1 MKVSKEHHKLGG
13 FSKYRTIII
22 SIALFIVFDLGVLV
36 MNFYISS
43 QISKDAVGVNLA
55 GRQRMLSQRTAK
67 TLLQLQNAVQSNADA
82 KKPLAELQ
90 TAFNLFDGTLRSFSE
105 GGEAVGGDGKPVI
118 LEGVEDPAGRE
129 SIGKA
134 YAIWNPYREKLQP
147 VLNGSPETRADAL
160 PGVVAYALANNLLLL
175 EQMNFLTTALEHV
188 ASDKANRLR
197 LIQMTGITLALVNF
211 LIILFH
217 FIRQLRESDT
227 MAEAAR
233 RETKDILESVS
244 EGLLLLDRNLNI
256 GTQHSKS
263 LETIFNRPDLG
274 GRPFL
279 DVLRE
284 LVPEKIYKEAS
295 DYIDVLFKKHVNVK
309 LVASLNPLD
318 KVHVFFEQSHESKYL
333 AFQFARVQN
342 KDREL
347 MHLLVTVKDITAQ
360 VLLEQELE
368 QSQKQAQEQM
378 NLMISILHVEP
389 AVLRE
394 FLDRAERSLRQVN
407 DTLKQYGNNR
417 YAHQD
422 RCKLVLQD
430 IFPIVHTLKGEA
442 GLLDLAIFEDK
453 AHAFEDLIG
462 ELRGRA
468 DVSGDDLLSLTVK
481 LDKLMNDVQS
491 VREMVERI
499 TSLKVTFSAT
509 PEANSSALIGTP
521 TAVPAPVAAPVAASV
536 AAAVPA
542 DLGAGPLVTL
552 DEFRRLAQKLA
563 TDQGKQVTLTAHGF
577 ENLAL
582 AGDSA
587 VALRDALVQ
596 LVRNAVVH
604 GIEVPQERARVGK
617 AAAGTVRLQAKAAA
631 GGYEIICHDDGRGL
645 DADRLRKAAQKTGR
659 WSAEELASWDENRL
673 RALVFESGLSTAEA
687 VSTAAGRGVGMDVV
701 KRKVEALGGRLS
713 FATKPGQYCAWRIT
727 LPDVLALDQLSFEAA

>member
-1 MKVSKEHHKLGG
+1 MKASKESHKKVGG

-43 QISKDAVGVNLA
+43 QIAKDAVGVNLA

-67 TLLQLQNAVQSNADA
+67 TLLQLQNAVKNNADV

-90 TAFNLFDGTLRSFSE
+90 TTFNVFDGTLRSFSE

-118 LEGVEDPAGRE
+118 LERVEDPAGRA
-129 SIGKA
+129 SIQKA
-134 YAIWNPYREKLQP
+134 YAIWTPYREKLQP
-147 VLNGSPETRADAL
+147 VLNGSNEARTDAL
-160 PGVVAYALANNLLLL
+160 PGVVDYALANNLSLL

-217 FIRQLRESDT
+217 FIRQLRESDS

-244 EGLLLLDRNLNI
+244 EGLLLLDRDLKI

-263 LETIFNRPDLG
+263 LETIFNRQDLG
-274 GRPFL
+274 GKSFL
-279 DVLRE
+279 EVLRE
-284 LVPEKIYKEAS
+284 LVPEKVYKEAS
-295 DYIDVLFKKHVNVK
+295 DYIEVLFKKHVNVK

-318 KVHVFFEQSHESKYL
+318 KVHVFFEQTHQNKYL

-342 KDREL
+342 KDRQL
-347 MHLLVTVKDITAQ
+347 LHLLVTVKDITAQ

-378 NLMISILHVEP
+378 NLMVSILHVEP

-407 DTLKQYGNNR
+407 ETLKTHGSAR
-417 YAHQD
+417 SARID
-422 RCKLVLQD
+422 RFKAVLQE
-430 IFPIVHTLKGEA
+430 IFPIIHTLKGEA
-442 GLLDLAIFEDK
+442 GLLELAIFEDK
-453 AHAFEDLIG
+453 AHAFEEVIS
-462 ELRGRA
+462 ELRGRS
-468 DVSGDDLLSLTVK
+468 DVCGDDLLSLAVK
-481 LDKLMNDVQS
+481 LDRLMNDVQA
-491 VREMVERI
+491 VREMVDRI
-499 TSLKVTFSAT
+499 TSLRETFNVA
-509 PEANSSALIGTP
+509 PEASSTALVGG
-521 TAVPAPVAAPVAASV
+521 PAANGPVA
-536 AAAVPA
+536 PA
-542 DLGAGPLVTL
+542 DTGASGPLPTL

-582 AGDSA
+582 AGESA
-587 VALRDALVQ
+587 ATLRDALVQ

-604 GIEVPQERARVGK
+604 GIEAPQERTRAGK

-631 GGYEIICHDDGRGL
+631 EGYEIICHDDGRGL
-645 DADRLRKAAQKTGR
+645 DVERLRAAAQKTGR

-673 RALVFESGLSTAEA
+673 RALVFESGLSTAET
-687 VSTAAGRGVGMDVV
+687 VNTAAGRGVGMDVV

-713 FATKPGQYCAWRIT
+713 FATQPGQYCAWRIT
-727 LPDVLALDQLSFEAA
+727 LPDALALDPLSFEAA

>member
-1 MKVSKEHHKLGG
+1 MKVSTDGHKPGG

-43 QISKDAVGVNLA
+43 QITKDAVGVNLA

-67 TLLQLQNAVQSNADA
+67 TLLQLQSAVKSDTDV

-118 LEGVEDPAGRE
+118 LERVEDPKGRAAIE
-129 SIGKA
+129 KA
-134 YAIWNPYREKLQP
+134 YAVWNPYREKLQP
-147 VLNGSPETRADAL
+147 VLNGSAQARADAL
-160 PGVVAYALANNLLLL
+160 SGVVEYALSNNLLLL

-217 FIRQLRESDT
+217 FIRQLRESDSI
-227 MAEAAR
+227 AEGAR
-233 RETKDILESVS
+233 RETRDILESVS
-244 EGLLLLDRNLNI
+244 EGLLLLDRDLKI

-263 LETIFNRPDLG
+263 LEMIFNRHDLG
-274 GRPFL
+274 GLSFL
-279 DVLRE
+279 EVLRE
-284 LVPEKIYKEAS
+284 LVPEKVYKEAS
-295 DYIDVLFKKHVNVK
+295 DYLDVLFKKHVNVK

-318 KVHVFFEQSHESKYL
+318 KVHVFFEQSHENKYL
-333 AFQFARVQN
+333 AFQFSRVQN
-342 KDREL
+342 KDRQL

-378 NLMISILHVEP
+378 NLMVSILHVEP

-407 DTLKQYGNNR
+407 DTLKQAGSSR
-417 YAHQD
+417 YAQHD
-422 RCKLVLQD
+422 RCKSVLQD
-430 IFPIVHTLKGEA
+430 IFPIIHTLKGEA
-442 GLLDLAIFEDK
+442 GLLELAIFEEK
-453 AHAFEDLIG
+453 SHAFEDVIG
-462 ELRGRA
+462 ELRARA
-468 DVSGDDLLSLTVK
+468 EVTGDDLLSLMVK
-481 LDKLMNDVQS
+481 LDKLMSDVQA

-499 TSLKVTFSAT
+499 TSLRETFTVPEPVSTAKASAPAT
-509 PEANSSALIGTP
+509 NPEK
-521 TAVPAPVAAPVAASV
+521 
-536 AAAVPA
+536 
-542 DLGAGPLVTL
+542 GALVTL

-563 TDQGKQVTLTAHGF
+563 ADQGKQVTLTAHGF

-582 AGDSA
+582 SGEPAA
-587 VALRDALVQ
+587 TLRDALVQ
-596 LVRNAVVH
+596 LVRNAIVH
-604 GIEVPQERARVGK
+604 GIEAPQERARAGK
-617 AAAGTVRLQAKAAA
+617 AAD
-631 GGYEIICHDDGRGL
+631 GYEIICHDDGRGL
-645 DADRLRKAAQKTGR
+645 DAERLREAAQKTGR
-659 WSAEELASWDENRL
+659 WSAEELAKWDENRL
-673 RALVFESGLSTAEA
+673 RALVFESGLSTAET
-687 VSTAAGRGVGMDVV
+687 VNTAAGRGVGMDVV

-713 FATKPGQYCAWRIT
+713 LATKPGQYCAWRIS
-727 LPDVLALDQLSFEAA
+727 LPDALALDQLSFEAA